1 MLSFLNRKVIVESSL
16 DTIEEI
22 FSELGNM
29 SESSSKCN
37 RDVWKFLTQLEDR
50 MGHHV
55 IRVSERENG
64 KKIEGRKYMRR

>member
-29 SESSSKCN
+29 SESSSKC
-37 RDVWKFLTQLEDR
+37 TY
-50 MGHHV
+50 
-55 IRVSERENG
+55 ENQ
-64 KKIEGRKYMRR
+64 M